1 MVGYS
6 IIILAAWLFSIGFA
20 FWITAPNTEVEDP
33 RDAEA
38 LRKATESS
46 FFLRG

>member
-1 MVGYS
+1 MVAYS
-6 IIILAAWLFSIGFA
+6 ILVLFSWLFSISFA
-20 FWITAPNTEVEDP
+20 FWISAPGPELEDP